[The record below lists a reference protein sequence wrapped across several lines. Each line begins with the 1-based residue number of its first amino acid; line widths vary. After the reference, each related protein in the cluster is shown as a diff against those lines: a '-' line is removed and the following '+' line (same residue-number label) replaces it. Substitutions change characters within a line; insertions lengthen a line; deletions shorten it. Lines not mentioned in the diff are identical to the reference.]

1 MNHKNLHIDPRI
13 LRTRQ
18 LLKNALVDLLQQMD
32 IEKISVNLLAERA
45 TINRVTF
52 YLHYKDIPDMLKM
65 MADDM
70 IEEISVVLNKASSDQ
85 ELTEQFDFQGMVC
98 FLEYIAENAKFYK
111 IVLGSKQISIFRER
125 LLMFF
130 TDLIVKRLD
139 KRGSASIINEA
150 GVKKDILIWY
160 DSSALIGTI
169 SAWLQHDMP
178 YTPSFMANQLYILH
192 HNV

>member
-1 MNHKNLHIDPRI
+1 MEYKNLYTDPRI

-18 LLKNALVDLLQQMD
+18 LLKDALIDLLQQMD

-52 YLHYKDIPDMLKM
+52 YLHYKDIPDMLKK

-70 IEEISVVLNKASSDQ
+70 TEEISKVLNKQSSDQ
-85 ELTEQFDFQGMVC
+85 ELTKQFDRQGMEC

-111 IVLGSKQISIFRER
+111 IVLGSKQVPIFRDC
-125 LLMFF
+125 LLTFF
-130 TDLIVKRLD
+130 TELIVKRLE
-139 KRGSASIINEA
+139 KRGNASIIEEV

-160 DSSALIGTI
+160 DSAALIGTI
-169 SAWLQHDMP
+169 SAWLQNDMP
-178 YTPSFMANQLYILH
+178 YTPSFMANQLSLLH
-192 HNV
+192 H

>member
-1 MNHKNLHIDPRI
+1 MDHKNLHTDPRI

-18 LLKNALVDLLQQMD
+18 LLKDALVDLLQQMD

-52 YLHYKDIPDMLKM
+52 YLHYRDIPDMLKK

-70 IEEISVVLNKASSDQ
+70 IEEISIVLNKASSDQ
-85 ELTEQFDFQGMVC
+85 ELTKQFDRQGMVC
-98 FLEYIAENAKFYK
+98 FLEHIAEHAKFYK
-111 IVLGSKQISIFRER
+111 IVLGSKQVPIFRER
-125 LLMFF
+125 LLTFF
-130 TDLIVKRLD
+130 TDLIVKRLE
-139 KRGSASIINEA
+139 KRGSASIIDEV

-169 SAWLQHDMP
+169 SAWLQNDMP
-178 YTPSFMANQLYILH
+178 YTPSFMANQLSLLH
-192 HNV
+192 H